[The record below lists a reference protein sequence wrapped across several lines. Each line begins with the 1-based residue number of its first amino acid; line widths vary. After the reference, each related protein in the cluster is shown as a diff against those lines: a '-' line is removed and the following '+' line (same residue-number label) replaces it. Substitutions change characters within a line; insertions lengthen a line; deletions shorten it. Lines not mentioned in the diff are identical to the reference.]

1 MTKPRVCVVGGW
13 CGNRMALVAEHLD
26 HLLDSAGYPCKVS
39 AYSAWENY
47 STPPSSDLILQL
59 VPAYTNFE
67 TGCPVLNIK
76 PLLADLN
83 HPETIAMI
91 IDQIRQLYQN
101 TEMAA

>member
-1 MTKPRVCVVGGW
+1 MRPRVCVVGGW

-26 HLLDSAGYPCKVS
+26 HMLASAGFPCAVH

-47 STPPSSDLILQL
+47 SAPPSSDLVLQL

-76 PLLADLN
+76 PLLLDLD
-83 HPETIAMI
+83 HPETVAMI
-91 IDQIRQLYQN
+91 LEQVRLLYKD
-101 TEMAA
+101 TAAVK